1 MSIIKS
7 DWNKFKAK
15 FSDNPQKNFE
25 WLCYLLFCREFDK
38 PMGIERYTNQSGIET
53 FPMILDYEVI
63 GWQAKFYEIPLSQHK
78 NDLLATINKSKRD
91 YPDITKIIF
100 YTNSEWGQGRGKND
114 PQAKVESE
122 KLAND
127 LGITLEW
134 RTASFFESPFVTID
148 NKNITQYFFSFED
161 TMVYKGDMANDSFLN
176 KIILN
181 LAESNHTIADN
192 LLNSFL
198 NSIMNS
204 SPDPNWRY
212 DINILNN
219 RFSIIETPRNELEIK
234 QLPKKIE
241 IKIRIPE
248 QYESFESLMDLLEY
262 ARRKQITINLE
273 VEEIKRYAGNHIV
286 EHIVSKYRYNYV
298 IEFEPPQYPILN
310 LDIEFIDVD
319 LMFHNVE
326 LKVIEVT
333 DNNRIT
339 FSNKDQK
346 DCNIEF
352 FFVFNFND
360 NHNFIEMYDFI
371 VPKDKEKSVESI
383 LYWHK
388 IYSVS
393 TQGINFRMY
402 YESEELLNYVLFP
415 GDYKIT
421 YEQIKMLEIIKQI
434 EDALNIRFNFPK
446 VISCED
452 IIIINEIF
460 QIINT
465 GVIKGLVSDNPKFIF
480 REWKG
485 LEYILNSE
493 DEQYLQIVDIIE
505 CKKYSLFNKIV
516 EVGKQITIYPVSVVD
531 EQELL
536 NKKIAI
542 CTEGDSIQIKF
553 KIINDNS
560 AIRIYPRYTTE
571 SEDAYLQASLKVV
584 YDDISKS
591 LTITPRI
598 FQGKLSI

>member
-1 MSIIKS
+1 MSIIKP

-15 FSDNPQKNFE
+15 FSDNPQKKFE

-38 PMGIERYTNQSGIET
+38 PMGIERFINQSGIET
-53 FPMILDYEVI
+53 FPIMVDNEVI
-63 GWQAKFYEIPLSQHK
+63 GWQAKFYETSLSQHK
-78 NDLLATINKSKRD
+78 NDLLQTIDKSKRD
-91 YPDITKIIF
+91 YPNITKIIF
-100 YTNSEWGQGRGKND
+100 YTNSEWGQGRWKND

-122 KLAND
+122 TLADN

-134 RTASFFESPFVTID
+134 RTASFFESPFVTVD
-148 NKNITQYFFSFED
+148 NKKITQHFFSFED
-161 TMVYKGDMANDSFLN
+161 RIVDKGNVTNDSFLN

-181 LAESNHTIADN
+181 LAESNHTIAEN

-198 NSIMNS
+198 NSIKNS

-219 RFSIIETPRNELEIK
+219 RFSIIETPQNKLEIK
-234 QLPKKIE
+234 QLPKKTE

-262 ARRKQITINLE
+262 ARRKQITVNLE
-273 VEEIKRYAGNHIV
+273 AEEIKRYVGDHIV

-298 IEFEPPQYPILN
+298 IEFQPPLYPILN
-310 LDIEFIDVD
+310 LDIEFPDVD

-333 DNNRIT
+333 DNNKIT

-360 NHNFIEMYDFI
+360 IHNFIEMYDFI

-393 TQGINFRMY
+393 TQGINLKLY
-402 YESEELLNYVLFP
+402 HESKELLNCILFLE
-415 GDYKIT
+415 DYKIC
-421 YEQIKMLEIIKQI
+421 YEQIELLEIIKQI
-434 EDALNIRFNFPK
+434 EDAQNIRFDFPK
-446 VISCED
+446 VISSED
-452 IIIINEIF
+452 IIIINEIS
-460 QIINT
+460 QIINA
-465 GVIKGLVSDNPKFIF
+465 GVIKGLVSDNPKLIF

-485 LEYILNSE
+485 LEYILNNE

-516 EVGKQITIYPVSVVD
+516 EVGKQITIYPVSVID

-553 KIINDNS
+553 RIINDNS
-560 AIRIYPRYTTE
+560 AIRIYPRYTTKN
-571 SEDAYLQASLKVV
+571 EDVYLQASLKVV

-591 LTITPRI
+591 LTITPRK
-598 FQGKLSI
+598 FQEKT